1 MFVTLQ
7 SDNSAMVEGVPD
19 LITLVDWESSERAT
33 DASDV
38 GINVAVEEEGQI
50 VGWKFIFQIDEFKPN
65 NMEVSMLFG
74 KVTNGRDVLQRLSS
88 RTKHDRFNLIV
99 TVKTA

>member
-7 SDNSAMVEGVPD
+7 SENAAMVEGVPD

-33 DASDV
+33 DAWDV
-38 GINVAVEEEGQI
+38 GINVAVEEEGRI

-74 KVTNGRDVLQRLSS
+74 KVTSGRDVLHRLSS